1 MILVAV
7 DFSPPSAAALLWGA
21 RTAQAF
27 GDQLTILHVV
37 HDPEAAPGYYR
48 AKKHGKH
55 VRRLE
60 NAASDMLNEFVDGL
74 VEANP
79 ELTILPEADRLLVVG
94 IPVSRIL
101 EVAETTEARLLVVG
115 SNGRTGLSHFML
127 GSKAERVAQL
137 APIPVTIVKAP
148 LATGPKT

>member
-7 DFSPPSAAALLWGA
+7 DFSPPSAEALLWGA
-21 RTAQAF
+21 RAAEAF
-27 GDQLTILHVV
+27 GDGITILHVV

-48 AKKHGKH
+48 AKKHNKH

-60 NAASDMLNEFVDGL
+60 NAASDMLDEFVDGL
-74 VEANP
+74 VAAHP
-79 ELTILPEADRLLVVG
+79 ELTALGTAERTLVVG

-101 EVAETTEARLLVVG
+101 EVAESTDARLLVVG
-115 SNGRTGLSHFML
+115 SNGRTGLSHLML

-137 APIPVTIVKAP
+137 SPIPVTIVKSSRFAGQT
-148 LATGPKT
+148 A